1 MEALAKL
8 RDNAVEE
15 RVRLEAAK
23 VLLAY
28 SDGEPGAHNVPPEPE
43 EAQEQGETVD
53 VSPPPLSPELEAAI
67 SSPRPGGD
75 AGSPGEGNGG
85 GA

>member
-43 EAQEQGETVD
+43 EAQDLGEVVD
-53 VSPPPLSPELEAAI
+53 VSPPPLPAAVEAAI
-67 SSPRPGGD
+67 DGDRRGGD

-85 GA
+85 AA